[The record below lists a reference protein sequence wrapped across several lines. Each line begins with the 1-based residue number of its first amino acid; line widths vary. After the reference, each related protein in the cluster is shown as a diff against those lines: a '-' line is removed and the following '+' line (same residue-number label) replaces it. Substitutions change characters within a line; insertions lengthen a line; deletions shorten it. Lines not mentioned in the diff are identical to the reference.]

1 MFRAAFNEK
10 VNTNLSLYTYLI
22 NDCNT
27 SLAKDAIHRVSTT
40 GETLATRWLMNRL
53 SKNGLFVTFFFQI
66 GITYSVLL
74 SVCPF

>member
-27 SLAKDAIHRVSTT
+27 SLAKDAMNRVSTT
-40 GETLATRWLMNRL
+40 GRQRGLGGSPHERL
-53 SKNGLFVTFFFQI
+53 PWEPSQRAG
-66 GITYSVLL
+66 S
-74 SVCPF
+74 